1 MTQVGEFSIIGSMK
15 SKRIKLIGVFII
27 FGTIIALLIV
37 SGIRKSAVYYFTLDE
52 VALRSETLDL
62 KNIKVSGEVKRG
74 TIEKN
79 GFLVKFV
86 IAEMGQELKVEYEG
100 PLPDAFGED
109 APVIVE
115 GIYYAAEKKIKA
127 HTLLTRCPSK
137 YEAELEDSR

>member
-1 MTQVGEFSIIGSMK
+1 MK
-15 SKRIKLIGVFII
+15 SKRIKLIGVLLI
-27 FGTIIALLIV
+27 FGIIIALLIA
-37 SGIRKSAVYYFTLDE
+37 SGIKKSAVYYFTLDE
-52 VALRSETLDL
+52 VISRSETLDL

-74 TIEKN
+74 SIEKN

-86 IAEMGQELKVEYEG
+86 ITEMGKELTVEYEG
-100 PLPDAFGED
+100 PLPDAFGEE

-115 GIYYAAEKKIKA
+115 GIYYAGERKIKA